1 MTEAM
6 PGEPRSLVTR
16 ASIRQGNP
24 GSVGRASAASE
35 GPAVIEVRDL
45 EVAYYVYGA
54 EPTRALRNVSV
65 RLRPGEIL
73 GLVGESGAGKTTL
86 ARAIMRVVPPPG
98 RIERGE
104 IFFMGTDL
112 GAMGDAELGRLRGR
126 DLAMIVANPRGELN
140 PLLRIGPQIATIAEV
155 HLGVSRKRGLEMALD
170 MLRAVA
176 IPDPERR
183 LRAYPHELSGGM
195 AQRIVIAMALIC
207 SPRFVI
213 SDDATSG
220 LDVTVQAQVLDLL
233 RKLVREQNT
242 SMLYITRDIGVAANF
257 CDRVDIIYKGE
268 IVEDAPTEAFFSGP
282 AHPYGNLLFAAFSH
296 DAELRRRWMGS
307 APSPEGD
314 AAEAPCLYA
323 DRCVKRQAR
332 CLAEHPALRERAAG
346 RLVRCH
352 FPVER

>member
-6 PGEPRSLVTR
+6 RGE
-16 ASIRQGNP
+16 AQSIVARPEICRG
-24 GSVGRASAASE
+24 GAAS
-35 GPAVIEVRDL
+35 GDATSTDRDGLAVMDVRDL
-45 EVAYYVYGA
+45 GVAYRVYGA
-54 EPTRALRNVSV
+54 QPNRALRNVSF
-65 RLRPGEIL
+65 RISPGEIL

-86 ARAIMRVVPPPG
+86 ARAIMGVIPLPG
-98 RIERGE
+98 RIEGGK
-104 IFFMGTDL
+104 IFFMGTNL
-112 GAMGDAELGRLRGR
+112 SAMSNAELGKLRGR
-126 DLAMIVANPRGELN
+126 ELAMIVANPRGELN

-195 AQRIVIAMALIC
+195 AQRVVIAMALIC
-207 SPRFVI
+207 GPRFVI

-233 RKLVREQNT
+233 RKLVREQKT

-257 CDRVDIIYKGE
+257 CDRVGIIYKGE
-268 IVEDAPTEAFFSGP
+268 IVEEAPTEAFFSGP
-282 AHPYGNLLFAAFSH
+282 GHPYSNLLFAAFSH
-296 DAELRRRWMGS
+296 DVELRRRWMGN
-307 APSPEGD
+307 APSPNND
-314 AAEAPCLYA
+314 AAHAACLYS
-323 DRCVKRQAR
+323 DRCFKRQAR
-332 CLAEHPALRERAAG
+332 CLAEHPTLRELAAG